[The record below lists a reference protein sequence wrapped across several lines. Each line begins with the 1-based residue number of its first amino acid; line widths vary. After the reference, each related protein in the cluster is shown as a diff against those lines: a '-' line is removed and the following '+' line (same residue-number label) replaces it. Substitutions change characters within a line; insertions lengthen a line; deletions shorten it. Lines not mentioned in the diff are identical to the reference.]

1 MSPQKDDWKYQGT
14 LSSNDRDKSIVDTIL
29 KPEVRAQSEA
39 VEETPLS
46 TAERIGQKI
55 INASPEKT

>member
-39 VEETPLS
+39 VEETPMS
-46 TAERIGQKI
+46 TATSHSIQES
-55 INASPEKT
+55 AS

>member
-46 TAERIGQKI
+46 TAERIG
-55 INASPEKT
+55 